1 MINVA
6 NYAASTKLLASTT
19 LRTILGTKSLSEIL
33 SDREQIARDIL
44 SNVDTA
50 TDAWGVK
57 IERVEIKDV
66 RLPIQLQRAMAAEAE
81 ATREAKAKVIAA
93 DGEQQAASSLKLA
106 SDIISQSPAALQM
119 RYLQTLTKIAEERNS
134 TIIFPLP
141 MEFLAHFRKKY

>member
-66 RLPIQLQRAMAAEAE
+66 QWRPKLRRQERPRL
-81 ATREAKAKVIAA
+81 K
-93 DGEQQAASSLKLA
+93 
-106 SDIISQSPAALQM
+106 
-119 RYLQTLTKIAEERNS
+119 
-134 TIIFPLP
+134 
-141 MEFLAHFRKKY
+141 